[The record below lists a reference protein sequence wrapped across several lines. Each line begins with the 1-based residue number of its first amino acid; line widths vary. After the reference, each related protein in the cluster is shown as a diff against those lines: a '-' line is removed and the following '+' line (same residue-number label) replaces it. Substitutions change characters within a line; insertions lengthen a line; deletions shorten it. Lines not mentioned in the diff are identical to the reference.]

1 MVGSARIVAEGYWR
15 FDGLSAHSAHMSE
28 LLDLLPPGSA
38 TDADGMLIIGG
49 CRVDDLAAK
58 FGTPVMLVAEEAL
71 RDRAREYAAELT
83 SRWPNSRVVFASK
96 AFPCTAV
103 QRVMVQQ
110 GLGLDVAGGGEIL
123 AALKAGV
130 DPALIVLHG
139 NAKTTEEITMA
150 VENGVGLVVVD
161 GPDDVDRLERIVPD
175 GGAQD
180 VLVRVIP
187 GVTAD
192 THAHVLTGH
201 EGSKFGLAPADASA
215 LIRRID
221 HSPRLGM
228 RGVHAHVGSQILQAE
243 PLAAAVAPLAA
254 LGTFD
259 IYDLGGGLGA
269 RYTWADQPPTV
280 ADYLDVLIAAARE
293 HLPTDAEIIIE
304 PGRSM
309 VATSAATIYRVI
321 TIKRGHTTF
330 VAVDGGMGDN
340 LEVALFDQRF
350 EAGIANRLDASDGE
364 VVTVVGRHCESGDIL
379 VDGVSLN
386 APRVDDLL
394 AVPAT
399 GAYCYTM
406 SNNYNGNR
414 RIPVVFVANGT
425 PSLVVRRET
434 WDDLAARDVS

>member
-1 MVGSARIVAEGYWR
+1 MDALARASLVASWR
-15 FDGLSAHSAHMSE
+15 QTPNHADMNE
-28 LLDLLPPGSA
+28 LLNLLPPGST

-49 CRVDDLAAK
+49 CRVDDLAEE
-58 FGTPVMLVAEEAL
+58 FGTPVLVVSEEAL
-71 RDRAREYAAELT
+71 RARAREYVTELT
-83 SRWPNSRVVFASK
+83 SRWPNARVVFASK

-103 QRVMVQQ
+103 QRVMVQE

-123 AALKAGV
+123 TALKAGI

-150 VENGVGLVVVD
+150 VEGGVGLIVVD
-161 GPDDVDRLERIVPD
+161 GPDDVDRLEAIVPA
-175 GGAQD
+175 GRVQD
-180 VLVRVIP
+180 VLVRIIP

-201 EGSKFGLAPADASA
+201 EGSKFGLPPAAAAA

-221 HSPRLGM
+221 HSPRLRM
-228 RGVHAHVGSQILQAE
+228 LGVHAHVGSQILQAE

-254 LGTFD
+254 LGQFE

-269 RYTWADQPPTV
+269 LYTWTDQPPTV
-280 ADYLDVLIAAARE
+280 AEYLDVLIAAARE
-293 HLPTDAEIIIE
+293 HLPPKAEIIIE

-309 VATSAATIYRVI
+309 VASSAATVYRVI
-321 TIKRGHTTF
+321 TIKRGPVTF

-350 EAGIANRLDASDGE
+350 EAGIANRLDASEGE
-364 VVTVVGRHCESGDIL
+364 LVTVVGRHCESGDIL

-394 AVPAT
+394 VVPAT

-414 RIPVVFVANGT
+414 RIPVVFVASKT
-425 PSLVVRRET
+425 SRLVVRRET

>member
-1 MVGSARIVAEGYWR
+1 
-15 FDGLSAHSAHMSE
+15 MSQLLE
-28 LLDLLPPGSA
+28 LFPPGSA

-49 CRVDDLAAK
+49 CRADDLAAEY
-58 FGTPVMLVAEEAL
+58 GTPVLVVAEEAL
-71 RDRAREYAAELT
+71 RARAREYVDELI
-83 SRWPNSRVVFASK
+83 SRWPDSRAVFASK

-103 QRVMVQQ
+103 QRVMVEE

-123 AALKAGV
+123 TALKAGI

-150 VENGVGLVVVD
+150 VDNGIGLVVVD
-161 GPDDVDRLERIVPD
+161 GPDDVDRLEAIVPP
-175 GGAQD
+175 GRSQD

-201 EGSKFGLAPADASA
+201 EGSKFGLAPAAASA

-221 HSPRLGM
+221 KSPRLRM
-228 RGVHAHVGSQILQAE
+228 RGVHAHVGSQILEAE

-254 LGTFD
+254 LGEFE

-269 RYTWADQPPTV
+269 RYTWADQPPSV
-280 ADYLDVLIAAARE
+280 AKYLDVLIGAARE
-293 HLPTDAEIIIE
+293 HLPAAAQIIIE

-321 TIKRGHTTF
+321 TIKRGQTTF

-350 EAGIANRLDASDGE
+350 EAGIADRLDATDGE
-364 VVTVVGRHCESGDIL
+364 TVTVVGRHCESGDIL
-379 VDGVSLN
+379 VDGVPLN
-386 APRVDDLL
+386 APQVNDLL
-394 AVPAT
+394 VVAAT
-399 GAYCYTM
+399 GAYCFTM

-414 RIPVVFVANGT
+414 RIPVVFVASGT

>member
-1 MVGSARIVAEGYWR
+1 LDRLRV
-15 FDGLSAHSAHMSE
+15 HSAGMSE
-28 LLDLLPPGSA
+28 LLDLLPPGSS

-49 CRVDDLAAK
+49 CRVDDLAEE
-58 FGTPVMLVAEEAL
+58 FGTPVLVVAEDAL
-71 RDRAREYAAELT
+71 RARAREYVAELT
-83 SRWPNSRVVFASK
+83 SRWPNARVVFASK

-103 QRVMVQQ
+103 QRVMVQE

-123 AALKAGV
+123 TALKAGI

-139 NAKTTEEITMA
+139 NAKSTEEITMA
-150 VENGVGLVVVD
+150 VERGVGLIVVD
-161 GPDDVDRLERIVPD
+161 GPDDVDRLEAIVPA
-175 GGAQD
+175 GRTQD
-180 VLVRVIP
+180 VLVRIIP

-201 EGSKFGLAPADASA
+201 EGSKFGLLPAAAAA

-221 HSPRLGM
+221 QSPRLGM
-228 RGVHAHVGSQILQAE
+228 RGVHAHVGSQILQPE

-254 LGTFD
+254 LGEFD

-269 RYTWADQPPTV
+269 RYTWTDQPP
-280 ADYLDVLIAAARE
+280 AIAEYLDVLIAAARE
-293 HLPTDAEIIIE
+293 HLPPKAEIIIE

-309 VATSAATIYRVI
+309 VASSAATIYRVI
-321 TIKRGHTTF
+321 TIKRGPITF

-350 EAGIANRLDASDGE
+350 EAGIANRLDASEGE

-394 AVPAT
+394 VVPAT

-414 RIPVVFVANGT
+414 RIPVVFVASGM

>member
-1 MVGSARIVAEGYWR
+1 MVGSARIVAQGYWR

-49 CRVDDLAAK
+49 CRVDDLAAE

-201 EGSKFGLAPADASA
+201 EGSKFGLLPAAAAA
-215 LIRRID
+215 LIQRID
-221 HSPRLGM
+221 HSPRLRM
-228 RGVHAHVGSQILQAE
+228 RGVHAHVGSQIMQAQ
-243 PLAAAVAPLAA
+243 PLADAVAPLAA
-254 LGTFD
+254 LGEFD

-269 RYTWADQPPTV
+269 RYTWADQPPMI

-293 HLPTDAEIIIE
+293 HLPPLAQIILE

-321 TIKRGHTTF
+321 TIKRGRMTF

-350 EAGIANRLDASDGE
+350 EAGIANRLAASDGE
-364 VVTVVGRHCESGDIL
+364 LVTVVGRHCESGDIL

-394 AVPAT
+394 VVPAT

-414 RIPVVFVANGT
+414 RIPVVFVASGT
-425 PSLVVRRET
+425 PRLVVRRET
-434 WDDLAARDVS
+434 WDDLGARDVS

>member
-1 MVGSARIVAEGYWR
+1 MKLRQRTLALGT
-15 FDGLSAHSAHMSE
+15 LKAHSARMSE
-28 LLDLLPPGSA
+28 LLDLLPPGSM

-49 CRVDDLAAK
+49 CRVDDLAEE
-58 FGTPVMLVAEEAL
+58 FGTPVLVVAEGAL
-71 RDRAREYAAELT
+71 RARARQYVAELT
-83 SRWPNSRVVFASK
+83 SRWPNARVVFASK

-103 QRVMVQQ
+103 QRVMVQE

-123 AALKAGV
+123 TALKAGV

-150 VENGVGLVVVD
+150 VEGGVGLIVVD
-161 GPDDVDRLERIVPD
+161 GPDDVDRLEALVPA
-175 GGAQD
+175 GRVQD
-180 VLVRVIP
+180 VLVRIIP

-201 EGSKFGLAPADASA
+201 EGSKFGLPPAAGAA

-221 HSPRLGM
+221 HSPRLRM

-254 LGTFD
+254 LGQFE

-269 RYTWADQPPTV
+269 RYTWTDQPPPI
-280 ADYLDVLIAAARE
+280 AEYLDALIAAARE
-293 HLPTDAEIIIE
+293 HLPPKAKIIIE

-309 VATSAATIYRVI
+309 VASSAATIYRVI
-321 TIKRGHTTF
+321 TIKRGPITF

-350 EAGIANRLDASDGE
+350 EAGIANRLDASEGE
-364 VVTVVGRHCESGDIL
+364 LVTVVGRHCESGDIL

-394 AVPAT
+394 VVPAT

-414 RIPVVFVANGT
+414 RIPVVFVASKT

>member
-1 MVGSARIVAEGYWR
+1 
-15 FDGLSAHSAHMSE
+15 MSE

-49 CRVDDLAAK
+49 CRVDDLAAE

-123 AALKAGV
+123 AALKAGI

-161 GPDDVDRLERIVPD
+161 GADDVDRLERIVPD

-201 EGSKFGLAPADASA
+201 EGSKFGLPPAAAAA
-215 LIRRID
+215 LIQRID
-221 HSPRLGM
+221 HSPRLRM
-228 RGVHAHVGSQILQAE
+228 RGVHAHVGSQIMQAQ
-243 PLAAAVAPLAA
+243 PLADAVAPLAA
-254 LGTFD
+254 LGEFD

-269 RYTWADQPPTV
+269 RYTWADQPPMI

-293 HLPTDAEIIIE
+293 HLPPLAQIILE

-321 TIKRGHTTF
+321 TIKRGRTTF

-364 VVTVVGRHCESGDIL
+364 LVTVVGRHCESGDIL

-394 AVPAT
+394 VVPAT

-414 RIPVVFVANGT
+414 RIPVVFVASGT
-425 PSLVVRRET
+425 PSRVVRRET